1 LGVIQVRPPSWSK
14 FTSVLATCGALCAPV
29 FHSNA
34 APTASPQGADLLKT
48 DILGVFAHPDDETG
62 MAATLAAYALGQHA
76 RIAHVY
82 CTRGEGG
89 GNMVGTHLGP
99 ALGILRERELRDCL
113 AELGIRQ
120 CSFLDKADFAYTES
134 LLVTL
139 EKWGNEETLGRLVR
153 MVRTLRPEVIVT
165 MNPAPTPGQ
174 HGNHQAAGVF
184 AIEAFDLAA
193 DPTWFPEQITQEGLH
208 PWQPRKLYIGG
219 TVGSLPATV
228 TVAVD
233 QPLPDGRTPAAVAAA
248 ALSHHRSQGFG
259 AFVNSP
265 WLKRP
270 QLFTL
275 VKSVLPFPVSETNLL
290 QGLPVAGDLPPRV
303 LAAGDGTGLPKPALE
318 FVPRP
323 GVESY
328 QAWVHAERIEHVST
342 HQVIDLPVVAGERNG
357 VFLYAGNPTS
367 EGINTEIR
375 FEPPAGWK
383 SDFTNVTVR
392 FSPNLT
398 NRMRVLVTP
407 PVGRPADGVFHA
419 VTTLNGVETRIAARL
434 HPVPRL
440 AIPRAKTPLPVDAD
454 DTSASWSALPSE
466 EILPGQTWQGTV
478 RDAKDL
484 SARFRTAYNDTH
496 VFVEVRVTDDVVV
509 SNIAPDD
516 IKGHWRSDSVELC
529 FDPAAGAEHTLGCYK
544 IGIFPFDNTGK
555 VRAARDADARS
566 GPIETSAPGT
576 RIASWKTADGYA
588 IRAAIPL
595 SEIGFQPTVENGRI
609 GFNVLVYDGDKKD
622 AAPGENINKS
632 RIAWSPRPGVQGRP
646 EDWGRADLK

>member
-1 LGVIQVRPPSWSK
+1 MSRARIPFRSRLGRWILTATALAVPSL
-14 FTSVLATCGALCAPV
+14 TLP
-29 FHSNA
+29 A
-34 APTASPQGADLLKT
+34 APTPAQGADLVKT

-76 RIAHVY
+76 RIVNVY

-99 ALGILRERELRDCL
+99 ALGILREAELRDCL
-113 AELGIRQ
+113 AELGVKR
-120 CSFLDKADFAYTES
+120 CYFLDKADFAYTES
-134 LLVTL
+134 LRITL

-153 MVRTLRPEVIVT
+153 LVRTLRPEVIVT
-165 MNPAPTPGQ
+165 MNPAPVPGQ

-208 PWQPRKLYIGG
+208 PWQARKVYLNGSVG
-219 TVGSLPATV
+219 DAPPTLTVK
-228 TVAVD
+228 VD
-233 QPLPDGRTPAAVAAA
+233 QPLPDGRTPATAAGV

-259 AFVNSP
+259 SFANAP
-265 WLKRP
+265 WLRRA
-270 QLFTL
+270 QAFTL
-275 VKSVLPFPVSETNLL
+275 VKSVLPFPTSETNFF
-290 QGLPVAGDLPPRV
+290 QGLPVAGDLPARLLGP
-303 LAAGDGTGLPKPALE
+303 GDGFTNRGVAIEFAARPALE
-318 FVPRP
+318 
-323 GVESY
+323 GY
-328 QAWVHAERIEHVST
+328 QSWIHAEQIEHVAANLVT
-342 HQVIDLPVVAGERNG
+342 DLPVVAGEAND
-357 VFLYAGNPTS
+357 VYLYLYNPTS
-367 EGINTEIR
+367 VGVNRNVR
-375 FEPPAGWK
+375 FDPPAGWK
-383 SDFTNVTVR
+383 ADYSDIIVR

-398 NRMRVLVTP
+398 NRMRVLITP
-407 PVGRPADGVFHA
+407 PAGRPADA
-419 VTTLNGVETRIAARL
+419 ELRVTAQLEPTEARLLARL

-440 AIPRAKTPLPVDAD
+440 DIPRVTSPLTIEAGETISGWAD
-454 DTSASWSALPSE
+454 LPSH
-466 EILPGQTWQGTV
+466 EIAPGFTWQGTV
-478 RDAKDL
+478 RDAADL
-484 SARFRTAYNDTH
+484 SAKFRVAHDGTN

-544 IGIFPFDNTGK
+544 IGIFPFDATGK
-555 VRAARDADARS
+555 VRAARDADANP

-588 IRAAIPL
+588 LRASIPL
-595 SEIGFQPTVENGRI
+595 SEIGFKPAPENGRI
-609 GFNVLVYDGDKKD
+609 GFNVLVYDGDKRD

-646 EDWGRADLK
+646 EDWGRADFK